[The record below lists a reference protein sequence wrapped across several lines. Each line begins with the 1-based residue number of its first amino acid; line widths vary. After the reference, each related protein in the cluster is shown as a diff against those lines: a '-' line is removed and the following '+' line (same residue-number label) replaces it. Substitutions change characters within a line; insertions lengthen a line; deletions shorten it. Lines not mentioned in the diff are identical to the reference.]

1 MTEEGFNALWTNL
14 VERSH
19 KTDKPPLSQHE
30 RRFYAV
36 NLLRG
41 SVPRS
46 GFIGYFE
53 NWRAADI
60 AAAHE
65 GLQALHLLPVL
76 ALLEKAQNAV
86 LGDRALPNDS
96 SPIAVF
102 PNSLTEEEYERES
115 NRIDA
120 ALDPI
125 EKDFYKHDGEIWNA
139 LCEYADIHQ
148 LKPKG

>member
-1 MTEEGFNALWTNL
+1 MTEDDFNALWTNL

-19 KTDKPPLSQHE
+19 EADKLPLSQHE
-30 RRFYAV
+30 RHFYAV

-53 NWRAADI
+53 NWSASDI

-65 GLQALHLLPVL
+65 GLRALHLLPVL

-86 LGDRALPNDS
+86 LGNRPLPNDS
-96 SPIAVF
+96 SRIAIF
-102 PNSLTEEEYERES
+102 PSSLTDEEYERES
-115 NRIDA
+115 NRIDE

-125 EKDFYKHDGEIWNA
+125 EEEFYKHDDEIWNA
-139 LCEYADIHQ
+139 LCEYAYKHQ
-148 LKPKG
+148 LKAKG